1 MNNTALLI
9 IDMIN
14 DFQFSHGPILSQKC
28 EDIVEP
34 ILQLKQKMKKL
45 GHPVIYVNDHYNLWR
60 ADIQQLLTYCTNDY
74 SKQVIQA
81 VKPEKDDYFF
91 IKPHYSAFYETPLSS
106 LLGHLKIQNIILTGI
121 AGNICILFTANDAYM
136 RNYQLYVP
144 KDCIASNNDQDNSHA
159 LKIMNV
165 TLKANI
171 LPSFKLSLQ

>member
-28 EDIVEP
+28 NLIIEP
-34 ILQLKQKMKKL
+34 ILQLKQQMKKL
-45 GHPVIYVNDHYNLWR
+45 GYPVIYVNDHYNLWR
-60 ADIQQLLTYCTNDY
+60 ADIQQLLAYCTNDY
-74 SKQVIQA
+74 SKQIIQA
-81 VKPEKDDYFF
+81 IAPEKDDYFF
-91 IKPHYSAFYETPLSS
+91 IKPHYSAFYETPLNS

-121 AGNICILFTANDAYM
+121 AGNICVLFTANDAHM

-144 KDCIASNNDQDNSHA
+144 KDCIASNHDEDNVHA
-159 LKIMNV
+159 LKMMHE

-171 LPSFKLSLQ
+171 SPSFHLYLK

>member
-28 EDIVEP
+28 EGIIEP

-45 GHPVIYVNDHYNLWR
+45 GHPTIYVNDHYNLWR
-60 ADIQQLLTYCTNDY
+60 ADIQQLLTYCKNDY
-74 SKQVIQA
+74 SEKIIEA
-81 VKPEKDDYFF
+81 IKPEKDDYFF
-91 IKPHYSAFYETPLSS
+91 IKPHYSAFYETPLNS
-106 LLGHLKIQNIILTGI
+106 LLGHLKIQNVILTGI
-121 AGNICILFTANDAYM
+121 AGNICILFTANDAHM

-144 KDCIASNNDQDNSHA
+144 NDCTASNNDQDHLYA
-159 LKIMNV
+159 LKVMNR

-171 LPSFKLSLQ
+171 APSSNLPLT